1 MTQESIILIV
11 VGAIVAA
18 ALVWI
23 GLALRRS
30 YALRRRFGPE
40 YVRVVETVGD
50 KRKAEAEL
58 DARMRRVEKLQLK
71 PLSDSQLGHYHDVWQ
86 SVQARFVEDPKQAVA
101 EADQLVSEVMN
112 VRGYPVGDFE
122 QRAADVSVDHP
133 QVVTHYRAAHAVAV
147 RSDQDANTEDL
158 RQAVIHYRAL
168 FEDLLE
174 TREPVGV

>member
-1 MTQESIILIV
+1 MTQESIIVIVIGAIV
-11 VGAIVAA
+11 VGL
-18 ALVWI
+18 LVWI

-30 YALRRRFGPE
+30 YALRKRFGPE

-50 KRKAEAEL
+50 KRKA
-58 DARMRRVEKLQLK
+58 
-71 PLSDSQLGHYHDVWQ
+71 
-86 SVQARFVEDPKQAVA
+86 
-101 EADQLVSEVMN
+101 
-112 VRGYPVGDFE
+112 
-122 QRAADVSVDHP
+122 DVSVDHP
-133 QVVTHYRAAHAVAV
+133 QFVAHYREAHAVAV